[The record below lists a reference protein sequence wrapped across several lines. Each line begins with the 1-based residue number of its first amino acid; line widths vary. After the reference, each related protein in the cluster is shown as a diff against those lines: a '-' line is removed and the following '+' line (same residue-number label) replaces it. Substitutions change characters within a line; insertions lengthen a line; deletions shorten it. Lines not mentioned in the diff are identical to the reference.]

1 MLTSLIIMKRRL
13 VISYNMVS
21 KYLMTSLLK
30 SKDEVYKPT
39 EVVIFGVMIKVSS
52 LFNKLF

>member
-1 MLTSLIIMKRRL
+1 MKRRL

-21 KYLMTSLLK
+21 KYLTSLLK
-30 SKDEVYKPT
+30 SKDEVYEPT
-39 EVVIFGVMIKVSS
+39 EVVIFGVVIKVSW

>member
-30 SKDEVYKPT
+30 SKDEVYEPT
-39 EVVIFGVMIKVSS
+39 EVVIFGVMIKVVVQ
-52 LFNKLF
+52 

>member
-1 MLTSLIIMKRRL
+1 MKRRL

-30 SKDEVYKPT
+30 SKDEVYEPT
-39 EVVIFGVMIKVSS
+39 EVVIFGVVIKVSW

>member
-30 SKDEVYKPT
+30 SKDEVYEPT
-39 EVVIFGVMIKVSS
+39 EVVIFGVMIKVSW